1 MKKDARREY
10 AYDEYIVHQVGTQ
23 IFMKNNMMH
32 SLKYSSKLSSSKRL
46 WHKGSVFRKELYSVN
61 SIRSHSDSKALQL
74 HVTHSL
80 DHSQL
85 LLIPLTQNWNMCRH
99 ILTLEVLYLLSLAIQ
114 TLWSLMHI
122 LSGQRMRDRYGDFYT
137 VGIPG
142 TGSRTDSKGTL
153 AACHF
158 RPKRDDKS
166 CTSRWILSE
175 WHGTR
180 SSGE

>member
-74 HVTHSL
+74 QVAHSL

-85 LLIPLTQNWNMCRH
+85 LLIPLTQN
-99 ILTLEVLYLLSLAIQ
+99 
-114 TLWSLMHI
+114 
-122 LSGQRMRDRYGDFYT
+122 
-137 VGIPG
+137 
-142 TGSRTDSKGTL
+142 
-153 AACHF
+153 
-158 RPKRDDKS
+158 
-166 CTSRWILSE
+166 
-175 WHGTR
+175 
-180 SSGE
+180 